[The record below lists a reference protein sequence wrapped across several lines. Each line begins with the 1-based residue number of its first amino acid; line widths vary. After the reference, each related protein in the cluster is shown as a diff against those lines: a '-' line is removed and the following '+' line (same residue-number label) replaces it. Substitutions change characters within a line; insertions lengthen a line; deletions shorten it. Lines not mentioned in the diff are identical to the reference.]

1 MDEDNSECIAVQ
13 PPTVA
18 ETSERDVEKGE
29 DVSDTES
36 GSMERGRREPT
47 TKVSN
52 AHLPSCK
59 LIVMCFNINVNV
71 FPYAYT
77 L

>member
-1 MDEDNSECIAVQ
+1 MQ
-13 PPTVA
+13 LPTVA
-18 ETSERDVEKGE
+18 ETSEKDVEKGE

-36 GSMERGRREPT
+36 GPMVRGRNEPT

-59 LIVMCFNINVNV
+59 LIVICLNV
-71 FPYAYT
+71 FP
-77 L
+77 